1 MKTYEKGY
9 SLDGTDNYHIDL
21 KEKILTNGGK
31 GNLGLIQVVM
41 MNKKEKTSTNSI

>member
-21 KEKILTNGGK
+21 KEKILTNE
-31 GNLGLIQVVM
+31 
-41 MNKKEKTSTNSI
+41 EKVIWIDSSRDDESEGENVCK

>member
-21 KEKILTNGGK
+21 KEKILTNGEKVIWIDSSHDDESEGE
-31 GNLGLIQVVM
+31 NV
-41 MNKKEKTSTNSI
+41 NK

>member
-21 KEKILTNGGK
+21 KEKTKVIWIDSSRDDESEGEN
-31 GNLGLIQVVM
+31 V
-41 MNKKEKTSTNSI
+41 NK